1 MNVLYYLAIR
11 VIPPRRG
18 MALVLIL
25 AGLLFL
31 GITLGGLA
39 YFSSNERS
47 ILDHMVAQKTLVYL
61 ARAGLG
67 IAEAK
72 LLEGRFY
79 APQSE
84 GTYEFDSANGL
95 GHVRIYFDDFVRKK
109 PKKVGSEEIQLLD
122 HIKVTVIA
130 TYRRERIYGF
140 GKFVI
145 SPEPKYDAG
154 GSTMGVNPIHPKA
167 KSGQFQETTTLRK
180 LINLKILTPDEVEGI
195 PGFSSI
201 DLFDS
206 RKAVAQY
213 LKEDQLQYA
222 ANYARNRALVA
233 NLRANPLAATG
244 TWSVP
249 EFRAALKGRDTYSG
263 PVLKADSE
271 SETWFLK
278 NTFLAEVLKH
288 FFLSTDWDL
297 APEAKKQRL
306 GNILVALGSLPVKTT
321 DGEVRQAI
329 SIAIPGHPVDV
340 VEGVDF
346 IATFTPQG
354 PKTAVELFLAQRGFS
369 QIPRDLPPVA
379 FAGRLSEVQTSNQY
393 KFAWQGD
400 VLITYIGTGTPT
412 MPSGPTVETGGA
424 GKFIIFH
431 NNKGQIYKVENDYE
445 YRITNCNVMGVS
457 GPNAGFSGYYLVDRA
472 SGQRMPLFTV
482 LNFFLKFIDETTDTD
497 PIEIHN
503 WDSWADTLKIKID
516 EKTEQEKSWGEVSG
530 VF

>member
-1 MNVLYYLAIR
+1 MSTLYTIAIH
-11 VIPPRRG
+11 VIRPRRG
-18 MALVLIL
+18 MALVMIL
-25 AGLLFL
+25 AALLFL

-47 ILDHMVAQKTLVYL
+47 ILDHMVSQKTLVYL

-67 IAEAK
+67 MAEAK

-84 GTYEFDSANGL
+84 GQFEFDSANGL

-109 PKKVGSEEIQLLD
+109 LKRLGDEEIQLLD

-154 GSTMGVNPIHPKA
+154 GSTRGVNPIHPKS

-180 LINLKILTPDEVEGI
+180 LINLKILTPEEVEGI

-222 ANYARNRALVA
+222 ANYARNRAIAA
-233 NLRANPLAATG
+233 NLRARPLAATG
-244 TWSVP
+244 TWSV
-249 EFRAALKGRDTYSG
+249 EKFRAALKDRDTYAG

-297 APEAKKQRL
+297 APEAKSQRL
-306 GNILVALGSLPVKTT
+306 RDIAVALGSLPVKTT

-329 SIAIPGHPVDV
+329 SIAVPGHPVDV

-354 PKTAVELFLAQRGFS
+354 PKTAVELFLANGAL
-369 QIPRDLPPVA
+369 PRSPGTFPPWRSPGSCPRSRPA
-379 FAGRLSEVQTSNQY
+379 ISTRSPGRAT
-393 KFAWQGD
+393 
-400 VLITYIGTGTPT
+400 
-412 MPSGPTVETGGA
+412 
-424 GKFIIFH
+424 
-431 NNKGQIYKVENDYE
+431 
-445 YRITNCNVMGVS
+445 C
-457 GPNAGFSGYYLVDRA
+457 
-472 SGQRMPLFTV
+472 
-482 LNFFLKFIDETTDTD
+482 
-497 PIEIHN
+497 
-503 WDSWADTLKIKID
+503 
-516 EKTEQEKSWGEVSG
+516 
-530 VF
+530 